1 MGIRACALECGAFR
15 TLFDVY
21 THRGE
26 AIKKLRNSGKKVVA
40 QLGCDVPD
48 ELILAAGMVPV
59 RLYSMEGEPGKPL
72 DMSLAD
78 KYLEYAFDP
87 MMRAK
92 FQQIVDGTWYGLCDH
107 LAISNSTDVIIRLY
121 LYLRELRRIQPELNL
136 PPIDFIDWLFTR
148 HRVHQEHNE
157 KTVLRFMDTVKTWSC
172 CEISKEDILKAAN
185 ICNENRDALRA
196 VDGLRHGE
204 KVRVSGSEALV
215 IIGSAF
221 FMERKEHTKLVQ
233 SVFKAAQQWPP
244 MEGTRLYYTG
254 SVQENTKLY
263 DKIENCQC
271 VVVGE
276 DHDWGERFF
285 DRDYDLKLDPV
296 RAIADTYMLRSFSSK
311 KAFVSQRVETL
322 DAAVCKCNAQAVV
335 FYNHIYEEAA
345 SWDYPEQ
352 KKSLEAMGRPTC
364 NFSKMQWPC
373 WENQTLD
380 AKLSLAIKDMEVKMC
395 GGGADHE

>member
-48 ELILAAGMVPV
+48 EVILAAGMVPV

-157 KTVLRFMDTVKTWSC
+157 KTVLRFMDTVKTWS
-172 CEISKEDILKAAN
+172 S
-185 ICNENRDALRA
+185 
-196 VDGLRHGE
+196 
-204 KVRVSGSEALV
+204 
-215 IIGSAF
+215 
-221 FMERKEHTKLVQ
+221 
-233 SVFKAAQQWPP
+233 
-244 MEGTRLYYTG
+244 
-254 SVQENTKLY
+254 
-263 DKIENCQC
+263 
-271 VVVGE
+271 
-276 DHDWGERFF
+276 
-285 DRDYDLKLDPV
+285 
-296 RAIADTYMLRSFSSK
+296 
-311 KAFVSQRVETL
+311 
-322 DAAVCKCNAQAVV
+322 
-335 FYNHIYEEAA
+335 
-345 SWDYPEQ
+345 
-352 KKSLEAMGRPTC
+352 
-364 NFSKMQWPC
+364 
-373 WENQTLD
+373 
-380 AKLSLAIKDMEVKMC
+380 
-395 GGGADHE
+395 